1 MEIEIREYLK
11 DELKRLNRMNDLLEK
26 DINTGKLNVEP
37 ERIISNVK
45 TILYS
50 ILSSYELVRMVF
62 CKPGN
67 LASVSCKAISSLVML
82 SPPFWCS
89 GSR

>member
-45 TILYS
+45 AM
-50 ILSSYELVRMVF
+50 YEIANTYQKFM
-62 CKPGN
+62 
-67 LASVSCKAISSLVML
+67 
-82 SPPFWCS
+82 
-89 GSR
+89 